1 MAVGGGNGNDYGG
14 ARNQLRES
22 GMGVISLLWG
32 VLALLWMILALI
44 PLLGWGNWFLIPFA
58 ASVRSSPRWVSCS
71 PTRASV
77 AGRGPGWS

>member
-44 PLLGWGNWFLIPFA
+44 PLLGWGN
-58 ASVRSSPRWVSCS
+58 
-71 PTRASV
+71 
-77 AGRGPGWS
+77 